1 MNLESLFLKSKS
13 NLIQMLYEEIAPPPS
28 LANYVKYFW
37 VGEAL
42 ASQQQLF
49 IHHATA
55 ASSAKLVFH
64 YGGGFQEKCASGA
77 IRKSF
82 SSGIQGQSK
91 IHTQFFAAQNI
102 GILGVEFYPYAIPLL
117 FSLPATEL
125 TNQYVDLKTFFGS
138 KGEVLEESI
147 FRAQNTGQRVSIL
160 TQFLESLI
168 KPTRKTFII
177 DAVQQLNKSK
187 GNINLELFAR
197 QLPFS
202 QRQFER
208 LFKDLVG
215 LSPKSYLRILKFET
229 ALSRVYSVDSFTDL
243 ALDTGYFD
251 QAHFNHDFKEFTGLH
266 PKDYLKATINQA
278 GQYA

>member
-1 MNLESLFLKSKS
+1 
-13 NLIQMLYEEIAPPPS
+13 MLYEQIAPPPS
-28 LANYVKYFW
+28 LTNYVKYFW
-37 VGEAL
+37 IGEAP
-42 ASQQQLF
+42 ASQHHLF

-64 YGGGFQEKCASGA
+64 YQGGFHEKSASGE

-91 IHTQFFAAQNI
+91 IHTQFISSQSI

-125 TNQYVDLKTFFGS
+125 TNQYIDLKTFFGN

-147 FRAQNTGQRVSIL
+147 FLAQSTGQRVSIL

-168 KPTRKTFII
+168 KPAKKTHII

-208 LFKDLVG
+208 LFKELVG
-215 LSPKSYLRILKFET
+215 FSPKSYLRILKFEK
-229 ALSRVYSVDSFTDL
+229 ALPLIYSVDSFTSL
-243 ALDTGYFD
+243 ALDAGYYD

-266 PKDYLKATINQA
+266 PKDYLKATINQE
-278 GQYA
+278 GLYA